1 MAPWIFWNVLCLLA
15 FIGWAFMISS
25 SYVAYRKETFEDFGH
40 DYDYDNEIRNI
51 ILYVYLLL
59 LHVLPIVG
67 LYTYFILVVNAM
79 RVEIK
84 RESAQ
89 EDFNEVDL
97 GGAVEDHQEDL
108 NEIDLEDLEALDAPS
123 PGYISLTSPKQV
135 QVGEKA

>member
-15 FIGWAFMISS
+15 FIGWAFLISS
-25 SYVAYRKETFEDFGH
+25 SYVAYRKETFEDLGH

-108 NEIDLEDLEALDAPS
+108 NEIDLEDSEASGAPS